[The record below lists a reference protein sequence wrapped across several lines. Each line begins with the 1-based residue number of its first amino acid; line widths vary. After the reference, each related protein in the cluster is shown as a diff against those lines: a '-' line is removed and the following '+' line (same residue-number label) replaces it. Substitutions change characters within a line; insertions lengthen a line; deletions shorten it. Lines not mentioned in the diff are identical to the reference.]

1 MSDYADS
8 SNVSTPGAA
17 ARPAYPLTVRDHGF
31 ATAAGLLVQSMPY
44 ALARLGVD
52 LAFSVGGIVWLIVT
66 FGGAAWLGA
75 HVAQAF
81 GWVWFIGCVVGV
93 GWLWGTFLRYLM
105 HLIECGHV
113 AVLTE
118 LITRGEVGNGNESM
132 FDYGRR
138 VVTQRFG
145 QVNALFAFNAL
156 VRGVLQAFHR
166 TLDWFAELLPIPGLE
181 SISSVANLI
190 LRVATRYIDKVIL
203 SYSLA
208 CGTDDA
214 WHEARDG
221 VIYYCQN
228 AKAILKTSVW
238 IVILERVL
246 SVVLWILLMI
256 PAAGVT
262 VLLPHAARE
271 AGGVVTVIIAVLLAA
286 AFRNAFLKPVFLIM
300 MMIRFHVLI
309 ENQAVDARWDAY
321 LASISDKFRE
331 FTGNAAAA
339 IPSAPRGGLGAHAQ
353 SPGLKS

>member
-1 MSDYADS
+1 MSDYVDS
-8 SNVSTPGAA
+8 SNGGAA
-17 ARPAYPLTVRDHGF
+17 RAAPHQPYPLAVRDHGL
-31 ATAAGLLVQSMPY
+31 ATAVGLLVQSMPY
-44 ALARLGVD
+44 ALARLGVE

-66 FGGAAWLGA
+66 FGGAAWLGT

-81 GWVWFIGCVVGV
+81 GWVWFIGCVVSV
-93 GWLWGTFLRYLM
+93 GWLWGTVLRYLL

-118 LITRGEVGNGNESM
+118 LITRGEVGNGHDSM
-132 FDYGRR
+132 FDYGRN
-138 VVTQRFG
+138 VVTARFG

-181 SISSVANLI
+181 SISSLANLI
-190 LRVATRYIDKVIL
+190 LRAATRYVDKVIL

-208 CGTDDA
+208 RDGNDA
-214 WHEARDG
+214 WRDAREG

-228 AKAILKTSVW
+228 AKEILKTSIW

-246 SVVLWILLMI
+246 SFVLWVVLMI
-256 PAAGVT
+256 PAAAVT
-262 VLLPHAARE
+262 VVLPHAVRE
-271 AGGVVTVIIAVLLAA
+271 SGGVVTVIIAVLLAA
-286 AFRNAFLKPVFLIM
+286 AVRNAFLKPVFLII

-309 ENQAVDARWDAY
+309 ERQAVDARWDAY

-331 FTGNAAAA
+331 FASNAAAA
-339 IPSAPRGGLGAHAQ
+339 MPSASRGGRGARVQ
-353 SPGLKS
+353 P